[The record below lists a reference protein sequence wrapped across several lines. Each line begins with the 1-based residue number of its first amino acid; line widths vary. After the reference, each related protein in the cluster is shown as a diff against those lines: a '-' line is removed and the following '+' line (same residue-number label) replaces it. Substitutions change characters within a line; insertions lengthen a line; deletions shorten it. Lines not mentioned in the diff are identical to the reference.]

1 MDDSHLGTGV
11 PKDQTSPVY
20 SAHSVRMYS
29 TPGCSKALRGLRLQ
43 VEVTG
48 LCASKVNFAGR
59 IVETVGLSL
68 CHSCKSPI
76 KRQGITLP

>member
-1 MDDSHLGTGV
+1 MDDYSRDWR
-11 PKDQTSPVY
+11 PEDQRLPSTQHV
-20 SAHSVRMYS
+20 MCDCT

-59 IVETVGLSL
+59 TAETVGLSL

>member
-1 MDDSHLGTGV
+1 MDDFSQDLRPGDQHLPSTQH
-11 PKDQTSPVY
+11 K
-20 SAHSVRMYS
+20 VRECT

-48 LCASKVNFAGR
+48 LCASNVNFAGR
-59 IVETVGLSL
+59 TAETVGLSL

>member
-1 MDDSHLGTGV
+1 MDDSHLNWR
-11 PKDQTSPVY
+11 PDDQHLPSTQHIVCD
-20 SAHSVRMYS
+20 YS
-29 TPGCSKALRGLRLQ
+29 TPGCSKALWGLRLQ

>member
-1 MDDSHLGTGV
+1 MCDYSRDWRPV
-11 PKDQTSPVY
+11 DQNLPSTQHVKCDCT
-20 SAHSVRMYS
+20 

-43 VEVTG
+43 VEGTG

-59 IVETVGLSL
+59 IAGTVEPSL
-68 CHSCKSPI
+68 DHSCKSPI

>member
-1 MDDSHLGTGV
+1 MDDFYLDWRPDDQHLPSTQHIV
-11 PKDQTSPVY
+11 CDCT
-20 SAHSVRMYS
+20 
-29 TPGCSKALRGLRLQ
+29 TPGCSKALWGLRLQ

-68 CHSCKSPI
+68 GHSCKSPI